1 MQIKASAPDAPK
13 LRSGYMRGASVSA
26 MHRLRLYHAILAVL
40 AVAAYLTGDLGL
52 IHAWLGYAVAV
63 IIVLRLAAA
72 LLGVRQLGLMRFYP
86 DFEALRLDRRVTH
99 PAISHTLLLGIA
111 LSLIGATATGIAM
124 DRGAALG
131 LGTAAEA
138 VAWATEDDERGR
150 GIRRRERE
158 DRAEGL
164 LAEVHEALADLL
176 LALVGLHVLY
186 LLLFKRPLALYM
198 LFIDTP
204 RHTGVEP
211 SRG

>member
-1 MQIKASAPDAPK
+1 M
-13 LRSGYMRGASVSA
+13 SA

-40 AVAAYLTGDLGL
+40 VLAAYLTGELGL
-52 IHAWLGYAVAV
+52 IHAWLGYAVAA
-63 IIVLRLAAA
+63 IIALRLAAA

-131 LGTAAEA
+131 VGTPTVGVSWEA
-138 VAWATEDDERGR
+138 EDDERGR

-158 DRAEGL
+158 RGEEGL
-164 LAEVHEALADLL
+164 LAEAHEALADLL
-176 LALVGLHVLY
+176 IALVALHVVY

-198 LFIDTP
+198 LFMDTP
-204 RHTGVEP
+204 RRAEVETGR
-211 SRG
+211 S

>member
-1 MQIKASAPDAPK
+1 M
-13 LRSGYMRGASVSA
+13 SA

-40 AVAAYLTGDLGL
+40 VVGAYLTGEFGL
-52 IHAWLGYAVAV
+52 IHAWLGYAVAG
-63 IIVLRLAAA
+63 IIAFRLVAA
-72 LLGVRQLGLMRFYP
+72 LLGEHQLGLIRFYP

-111 LSLIGATATGIAM
+111 ISLIGVTLTGIAM

-131 LGTAAEA
+131 LGTPVEA
-138 VAWATEDDERGR
+138 VSWERDDDERG
-150 GIRRRERE
+150 GGMRRRERE
-158 DRAEGL
+158 HGQEGL

-176 LALVGLHVLY
+176 LALVALHVAY

-198 LFIDTP
+198 LFMDTP
-204 RHTGVEP
+204 RRADVAP